1 MGMGRDRQYGR
12 FNYVVHIG
20 ADNTAGPAAGFQE
33 CSDIGMDEPAP
44 IYRDGHEKEESARKI
59 TGSKKNTDL
68 TLKRGVINSAGLGD
82 WLNQIRDGGLGAFR
96 TVTIDLQNEQHTAVT
111 RRWKLARAR
120 IIKHTSG
127 PLNAKGTD
135 VAIEELVLSFEGLET
150 E

>member
-1 MGMGRDRQYGR
+1 MGMGRDRQYGG

-20 ADNTAGPAAGFQE
+20 ADNTAGPAAGFEE
-33 CSDIGMDEPAP
+33 CSGIGVELPMASERSGRGEAQD
-44 IYRDGHEKEESARKI
+44 ARKL
-59 TGSKKNTDL
+59 TGVHKTSDV

>member
-1 MGMGRDRQYGR
+1 MGMGRDRQVGR

-20 ADNTAGPAAGFQE
+20 ADNTTGPAAGFQE
-33 CSDIGMDEPAP
+33 CSGIGMEGPE
-44 IYRDGHEKEESARKI
+44 YRGGHEQENSALKI
-59 TGSKKNTDL
+59 KGVNKNNDV